1 MIPVYNAF
9 PEAVAC
15 LRSVVQHTPS
25 QHPILVVDDCSTA
38 GSFREALPEDLLR
51 DPRLR
56 VVRNG
61 ENLGFVKT
69 CNWAM
74 RETAPADV
82 VLLNSDTEVTPG
94 WLDKLRAAAA
104 SDPRV
109 GTVTPLTTCG
119 TICSIPEFL
128 KDNEL
133 PPGYSLHEFA
143 ALVESVSVRE
153 YPKLPT
159 CVGFCVYIKRE
170 VIDRVGVFDEAAFGK
185 GYGEENDFSC
195 RLQAAGYTDILDD
208 ATFVYHRGGM
218 SFLTETNELIAE
230 HLKILDRKHPHY
242 LPAVNQFVAS
252 NPLAAVHGR
261 IYNAMLR
268 RWDQRAEYTVLHVL
282 HNRPLTRKSAGFPG
296 GVEYHVADLIRTIPE
311 AAHWSLYAAGGEY
324 ILTAHVPG
332 CEREYRAPVGTMN
345 LSALIC
351 REHFDI
357 VHLHHASAFDFRLL
371 ADAVLRHGQYLVS
384 AHDFRMLCPT
394 VNMVMPDGRLC
405 AGHECPDVCHFSR
418 SYIEQLRST
427 AQRSSSERPGRAA
440 LLPVD
445 QAGVRQDPGRLL
457 SLETHRARHSTA
469 LRRSRQRWPTE
480 RFRQAF
486 AARAA
491 EGCFRGRAGN
501 SQGGRADPADRQ
513 ACQAPLGDA
522 RRVAP
527 HRTVRRR
534 AGSGRAPAWPVRTGR
549 IARHPRGRIAA
560 PGGNPLHLARDV
572 LLHVR

>member
-1 MIPVYNAF
+1 MELERQLTLIRGSRTWRWRGRMASVPPLKWLVRSGPRATVLPSPGGRGTEGEGATCKPGPHPDPLPGREGTSDQPATIVIPVYNAF

-15 LRSVVQHTPS
+15 LRSVVEHTPS
-25 QHPILVVDDCSTA
+25 GHPILVVDDCSPA
-38 GSFREALPEDLLR
+38 GPFQETLPEDLLR

-109 GTVTPLTTCG
+109 GTVTPLTSCG

-143 ALVESVSVRE
+143 ALVERVSVRE
-153 YPKLPT
+153 YPRLPT

-170 VIDRVGVFDEAAFGK
+170 VIDRIGVFDEDAFGK

-195 RLQAAGYTDILDD
+195 RLQAAGYADILDD

-218 SFLTETNELIAE
+218 SFLTQTNELVAE

-242 LPAVNQFVAS
+242 LPAVNQFVTS

-261 IYNAMLR
+261 IHSAMLR
-268 RWDQRAEYTVLHVL
+268 RWDRRAEYAVLHIL
-282 HNRPLTRKSAGFPG
+282 HNRPLTKKSAGFPG
-296 GVEYHVADLIRTIPE
+296 GVEYHVADLIRSIPE

-332 CEREYRAPVGTMN
+332 CERQYRAPVGTMN

-357 VHLHHASAFDFRLL
+357 VHLHHASAFDSRLL

-405 AGHECPDVCHFSR
+405 AGHECPDACHFSR
-418 SYIEQLRST
+418 SYIEHLRST
-427 AQRSSSERPGRAA
+427 TRGVLQNARAVLHFSPSTKREFGRILGDCSPWKLIEHGIQLPCVDPATAPG
-440 LLPVD
+440 PVIS
-445 QAGVRQDPGRLL
+445 P
-457 SLETHRARHSTA
+457 S
-469 LRRSRQRWPTE
+469 LRRTR
-480 RFRQAF
+480 
-486 AARAA
+486 
-491 EGCFRGRAGN
+491 
-501 SQGGRADPADRQ
+501 
-513 ACQAPLGDA
+513 L
-522 RRVAP
+522 
-527 HRTVRRR
+527 
-534 AGSGRAPAWPVRTGR
+534 
-549 IARHPRGRIAA
+549 
-560 PGGNPLHLARDV
+560 
-572 LLHVR
+572 